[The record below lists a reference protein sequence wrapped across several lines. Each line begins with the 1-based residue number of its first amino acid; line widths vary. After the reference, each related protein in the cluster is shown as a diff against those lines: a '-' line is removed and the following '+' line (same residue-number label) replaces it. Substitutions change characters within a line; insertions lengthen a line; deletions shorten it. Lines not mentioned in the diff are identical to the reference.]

1 METLGIIG
9 GLGPM
14 ATAYFLELIVESTDA
29 SIDQEHLN
37 SIIYNFPCIPDRTDF
52 ILGKSSDN
60 PKPYLLDIAKKLQSS
75 DVMCIA
81 VPCITAHYF
90 HDDLESA
97 VNIPVINGIRETC
110 KVLNDRNV
118 KTVTVLGTEGTI
130 KSKIFENELNKFGI
144 TAVTPN
150 EYCQKTVNKLIYDN
164 IKAGTKPSADDFYN
178 VKNEAL
184 RQGAQAVILGCTE
197 LSCLRKFFDLGDNV
211 IDTLEVLAVTAIQN
225 CGKKSKKSLVD
236 LINIK

>member
-29 SIDQEHLN
+29 SVDQEHLN
-37 SIIYNFPCIPDRTDF
+37 SIIYNYPCIPDRTDY
-52 ILGKSSDN
+52 ILGKSTDS
-60 PKPYLLDIAKKLQSS
+60 PKPYLIDIAQKLQNSG
-75 DVMCIA
+75 VVCIA

-90 HDDLESA
+90 HEDLKSA
-97 VNIPVINGIRETC
+97 VNIPVINGIHETC
-110 KVLNDRNV
+110 KVLNDKNI
-118 KTVTVLGTEGTI
+118 KIVTVLGTEGTI

-144 TAVTPN
+144 STITPN

-184 RQGAQAVILGCTE
+184 KQGAEAVILGCTE
-197 LSCLRKFFDLGDNV
+197 LSCLRKYFDLGDNV

-225 CGKKSKKSLVD
+225 CGKKSKKSLLN
-236 LINIK
+236 LINNK